1 MPPLRLKPVVVVA
14 ALLACAFAPLSSGSP
29 ASRAKKAAGAKK
41 AAEATKMESM
51 TAMLQTMAINM
62 ADKKMGASSDQKAPE
77 TGVVGAQLPGE
88 HAGLAMPGEMPKAL
102 GLPDAQAGGLAMYPG
117 QPSPEEVAWKA
128 VAAQREAGNQLS
140 GMQAGLMS
148 ASADATKLNT
158 WNPSQGLNQ
167 ANDQLNVAANQPN
180 KMSAPTD
187 AVTAKPE
194 AVEDAHVEEKDPKD
208 SNGEKESKTSN
219 KVSSGKHSKVPG
231 VASRLS
237 GSARQKYL
245 WMGAILIVIFVCM
258 LGIAM
263 AVSAR
268 IFNTKY
274 ERTVACSESK
284 MARLKLKAQA
294 YQIKHGQTPTG
305 SLDKV

>member
-1 MPPLRLKPVVVVA
+1 M
-14 ALLACAFAPLSSGSP
+14 
-29 ASRAKKAAGAKK
+29 
-41 AAEATKMESM
+41 
-51 TAMLQTMAINM
+51 
-62 ADKKMGASSDQKAPE
+62 
-77 TGVVGAQLPGE
+77 
-88 HAGLAMPGEMPKAL
+88 
-102 GLPDAQAGGLAMYPG
+102 
-117 QPSPEEVAWKA
+117 
-128 VAAQREAGNQLS
+128 
-140 GMQAGLMS
+140 
-148 ASADATKLNT
+148 
-158 WNPSQGLNQ
+158 
-167 ANDQLNVAANQPN
+167 AANQPN

-268 IFNTKY
+268 IFN
-274 ERTVACSESK
+274 SEYSSCCPGVQTIDSK
-284 MARLKLKAQA
+284 AL
-294 YQIKHGQTPTG
+294 
-305 SLDKV
+305 